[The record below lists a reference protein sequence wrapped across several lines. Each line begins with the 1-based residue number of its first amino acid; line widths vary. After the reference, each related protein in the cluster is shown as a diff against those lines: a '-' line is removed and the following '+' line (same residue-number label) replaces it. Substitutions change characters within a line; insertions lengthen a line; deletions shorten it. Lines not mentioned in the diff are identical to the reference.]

1 MKPKVRAAFAAT
13 AILLSASIPAQ
24 AISYSYDFSDNS
36 AGWSLGPEWQIGSA
50 TASVGQISG
59 NPDPALD
66 HTPTADNGVAGVI
79 IGGNASTLGLHNF
92 YYLESPVVDLSGA
105 VGNVTLQF
113 YRWLNSDY
121 TPYMQNVID
130 VFDGTQWVNIW
141 ATGGGPGV
149 QDSSWV
155 LQSFDITPYANS
167 DARVR
172 FGFNVGN
179 SGVLI
184 VSSWNIDDLAVFDEA
199 GATPLPAALPLLA
212 GGLGA
217 LGLLGWRRKKKAA
230 ALAA

>member
-1 MKPKVRAAFAAT
+1 MKPKVRAAFAAA

-50 TASVGQISG
+50 TASVGQIVG

-79 IGGNASTLGLHNF
+79 IGGNASTSGLHNF

-130 VFDGTQWVNIW
+130 VYDGTQWVNIW

-155 LQSFDITPYANS
+155 LQTFDITPYANS
-167 DARVR
+167 GARVR

-184 VSSWNIDDLAVFDEA
+184 VSSWNIDDLQVFDEA
-199 GATPLPAALPLLA
+199 GTTPLPAALPLFA